1 MVPSASQSSQ
11 YGAIARPASLSW
23 LVANRTPT
31 PIASVLAHKRLMLV
45 IVAAVLLLGV
55 ATALYYGREYVAE
68 ATIRVSPV
76 ASASLAGEQSQF
88 SSNADYRDFVQEQV
102 FEIDNFAT
110 ASAALELLGSRRW
123 LAQAPGESDR
133 FAAERLVKMLKVQ
146 PVEGSYLVR
155 ISLTGSDPEGLD
167 EIVNAVAK
175 AYLSRAAKRELDGT
189 DVGLQ
194 LLTSRQ
200 SELEQSIANGQRQ
213 LADLTQ
219 ELGVSSVSGTLINP
233 YDKMVSDT
241 NAALAHTRRNVLSAQ
256 ARLDAVK
263 LHRERIQDA
272 DVEAKAEQMAAS
284 GTDINTAR
292 QSLIAQREQALVELS
307 SLGPNHPGRQA
318 LEAQITEITKE
329 LTSLDQ
335 SSLQR
340 ARRMLTDSEKATT
353 SVDISEAESTLEQ
366 MESAEKGI
374 EKELQG
380 VKTTAA
386 TFGAKYSQAVSVQ
399 EKIERQGKDLQ
410 DLQERMSLLRLKTQ
424 APGVVALDAAAMLP
438 DVPEKSKQRLIFV
451 IFALGSLILGVAVP
465 TAIDLTDRRLKTI
478 GEFEAILGF
487 PPLGVALANGAGQ
500 ESIRRIAL
508 GIMREWRTSGIRS
521 YVLTSVRQGGNAHLA
536 IAIAEELADLGV
548 RTMAIEASLTKSN
561 GRHPRPTSLPAEA
574 SHPKPT
580 SLPAEASHPKPTT
593 LPAEAIV
600 TSGRETK
607 RLFPRVANTVA
618 LDSRAKSIPQTIAD
632 AGLQRLQNGSVVA
645 RPFGYVRDSVDRA
658 LGNHDIVLL
667 AAPPLLSSADTA
679 AIIHLPAGAI
689 LVARAGH
696 DDVSEI
702 ASAVR
707 ELEKCV
713 PPVVGAVF
721 CEAAWSSADGE
732 YEVDAAL
739 QKSRRMS
746 ASPA

>member
-1 MVPSASQSSQ
+1 MVPSANQ
-11 YGAIARPASLSW
+11 YGAIARPASSSW
-23 LVANRTPT
+23 VVANRTLNPL
-31 PIASVLAHKRLMLV
+31 ASVLAHKRLTV
-45 IVAAVLLLGV
+45 TIVAAVLLLGV

-76 ASASLAGEQSQF
+76 ATASLASEQSQF
-88 SSNADYRDFVQEQV
+88 NSNSDYRDFVQQQV

-110 ASAALELLGSRRW
+110 ASAALDQLGPRRW

-133 FAAERLVKMLKVQ
+133 FAAERLVKMLKVE
-146 PVEGSYLVR
+146 PVVDSYLVR
-155 ISLTGSDPEGLD
+155 ISLAGSDPEGLD

-200 SELEQSIANGQRQ
+200 SELEQNIAKGQRE

-241 NAALAHTRRNVLSAQ
+241 NAALAHARRNVLLAQ

-272 DVEAKAEQMAAS
+272 DVEARAEQMAAS

-292 QSLIAQREQALVELS
+292 QSLIAQREQSLVELS

-329 LTSLDQ
+329 LVSLDQ

-340 ARRMLTDSEKATT
+340 ARKMLTDSVKATT

-374 EKELQG
+374 EKEFQG
-380 VKTTAA
+380 VKATAA
-386 TFGAKYSQAVSVQ
+386 TFGTKYSQAVSVQ
-399 EKIERQGKDLQ
+399 EKLERQGKDLQ

-424 APGVVALDAAAMLP
+424 APGAVALDAAAMLP
-438 DVPEKSKQRLIFV
+438 DVPEKSRRRLIFV
-451 IFALGSLILGVAVP
+451 VFALGSLVLGVAVP
-465 TAIDLTDRRLKTI
+465 TAIDLTDRRLKTL

-500 ESIRRIAL
+500 ESMRRIAL

-521 YVLTSVRQGGNAHLA
+521 YVLTSVRQGGTAHLA
-536 IAIAEELADLGV
+536 VAIAEELADLGV
-548 RTMAIEASLTKSN
+548 RTMAIEASLVKSN
-561 GRHPRPTSLPAEA
+561 GRHPRPTS
-574 SHPKPT
+574 S
-580 SLPAEASHPKPTT
+580 
-593 LPAEAIV
+593 PAEAIV
-600 TSGRETK
+600 SSGRETK
-607 RLFPRVANTVA
+607 RLLPRVANTVA
-618 LDSRAKSIPQTIAD
+618 LESRAKSIPQTIGD
-632 AGLQRLQNGSVVA
+632 ASLQRLQNGSVVA
-645 RPFGYVRDSVDRA
+645 RPFGYVRESVDRA

-679 AIIHLPAGAI
+679 AIIQLPAGAI

-702 ASAVR
+702 AAAVR
-707 ELEKCV
+707 ELERCV

-721 CEAAWSSADGE
+721 CENSWSKADGE
-732 YEVDAAL
+732 YEIDADLNHGRHPSLNRA
-739 QKSRRMS
+739 
-746 ASPA
+746 

>member
-1 MVPSASQSSQ
+1 MVPSANQ
-11 YGAIARPASLSW
+11 YGVIARPASSSW
-23 LVANRTPT
+23 IVANRTPN
-31 PIASVLAHKRLMLV
+31 PLASVLAHKRLTV
-45 IVAAVLLLGV
+45 TIVAVVLLLGL
-55 ATALYYGREYVAE
+55 AAAIYYGHKFVAE

-76 ASASLAGEQSQF
+76 ATASLASEQSQF
-88 SSNADYRDFVQEQV
+88 NSNADYRDFVQQQV

-110 ASAALELLGSRRW
+110 ASAALDLLGPRRW

-133 FAAERLVKMLKVQ
+133 FAAERLVKMLKVE
-146 PVEGSYLVR
+146 PVADSYLVR
-155 ISLTGSDPEGLD
+155 ISLAGADPEGLD

-194 LLTSRQ
+194 LLASRQ
-200 SELEQSIANGQRQ
+200 SELEKNIANEQRQ

-241 NAALAHTRRNVLSAQ
+241 NAAVAHARRNVLLAQ

-263 LHRERIQDA
+263 LHRERIQGA

-284 GTDINTAR
+284 GTDINAAR
-292 QSLIAQREQALVELS
+292 QSLIAQREQSLVELS

-318 LEAQITEITKE
+318 LEAQISEITKE
-329 LTSLDQ
+329 LVSLDQ

-340 ARRMLTDSEKATT
+340 ARKMLTDSEKATT

-374 EKELQG
+374 EKEFQG
-380 VKTTAA
+380 VKATAA
-386 TFGAKYSQAVSVQ
+386 TFGTKYSQAVSVQ
-399 EKIERQGKDLQ
+399 EKLERQGKDLQ

-438 DVPEKSKQRLIFV
+438 DVPEKSRRRLIFV
-451 IFALGSLILGVAVP
+451 VFALGSLVLGVAVP
-465 TAIDLTDRRLKTI
+465 TAIDLTDRRLKTL

-500 ESIRRIAL
+500 ESMRRIAL

-521 YVLTSVRQGGNAHLA
+521 YVLTSVRQGGTAHLA
-536 IAIAEELADLGV
+536 VAIAEELADLGV
-548 RTMAIEASLTKSN
+548 RTMAIEASLVKSN
-561 GRHPRPTSLPAEA
+561 GRHPRPTS
-574 SHPKPT
+574 S
-580 SLPAEASHPKPTT
+580 
-593 LPAEAIV
+593 PAEAIV
-600 TSGRETK
+600 SSGRETK
-607 RLFPRVANTVA
+607 RLLPRVANTVA
-618 LDSRAKSIPQTIAD
+618 LESRAKSIPQTIGD
-632 AGLQRLQNGSVVA
+632 ASLQRLQNGSVVA
-645 RPFGYVRDSVDRA
+645 RPFGYVRESVDRA

-679 AIIHLPAGAI
+679 AIIQLPAGAI

-702 ASAVR
+702 AAAVR
-707 ELEKCV
+707 ELERCV

-721 CEAAWSSADGE
+721 CENSWSKADGE
-732 YEVDAAL
+732 YEIDADLNHARHPSL
-739 QKSRRMS
+739 NR
-746 ASPA
+746 A

>member
-1 MVPSASQSSQ
+1 MVPSTNQ
-11 YGAIARPASLSW
+11 YGTIEWPASSSW
-23 LVANRTPT
+23 VVPSRTPT
-31 PIASVLAHKRLMLV
+31 PLASVLAHKRLTV
-45 IVAAVLLLGV
+45 TIVAAVLLLGV

-76 ASASLAGEQSQF
+76 ATASLAGEQSQF
-88 SSNADYRDFVQEQV
+88 TSNADYRDFVQEQV
-102 FEIDNFAT
+102 FEIDNYAT
-110 ASAALELLGSRRW
+110 ASAALDLLGPRRW

-133 FAAERLVKMLKVQ
+133 FAAERLVKMLKVE
-146 PVEGSYLVR
+146 PVADSYLVR
-155 ISLTGSDPEGLD
+155 ISLAGSDPEGLD

-200 SELEQSIANGQRQ
+200 SELQQNIANGQRQ

-241 NAALAHTRRNVLSAQ
+241 NAALAHARRNVLLAQ

-263 LHRERIQDA
+263 QHRERIQDA
-272 DVEAKAEQMAAS
+272 NVEAKAEQMAAS

-292 QSLIAQREQALVELS
+292 QSLIAQREQSLVELS

-329 LTSLDQ
+329 LVSLDQ

-340 ARRMLTDSEKATT
+340 ARKMLTDSEKATT

-374 EKELQG
+374 EKELEG
-380 VKTTAA
+380 VKATAS

-399 EKIERQGKDLQ
+399 EKLERQGKDLQ
-410 DLQERMSLLRLKTQ
+410 DLQERMSLLQLKTQ
-424 APGVVALDAAAMLP
+424 APGVVALDAAAMIP
-438 DVPEKSKQRLIFV
+438 DVPEKSRRRLIFV
-451 IFALGSLILGVAVP
+451 VFALSSLILGVAVP
-465 TAIDLTDRRLKTI
+465 TAIDLTDRRLKTVD
-478 GEFEAILGF
+478 EFEAILGF

-500 ESIRRIAL
+500 ESMRRIAL

-521 YVLTSVRQGGNAHLA
+521 YVITSVRQGGNAHLA
-536 IAIAEELADLGV
+536 VALAEELADLGV
-548 RTMAIEASLTKSN
+548 RTMAIEASLTRSN
-561 GRHPRPTSLPAEA
+561 RRQ
-574 SHPKPT
+574 PKPT
-580 SLPAEASHPKPTT
+580 S
-593 LPAEAIV
+593 PAEAIV
-600 TSGRETK
+600 ISGRETK
-607 RLFPRVANTVA
+607 RLLPRVANTVA
-618 LDSRAKSIPQTIAD
+618 LDSRAKSMPQTIAD
-632 AGLQRLQNGSVVA
+632 ASLQRVQNGSVVA
-645 RPFGYVRDSVDRA
+645 RPFGFIRESVDRA

-739 QKSRRMS
+739 QKNRRMT